1 MCSSHSPKRCD
12 IKVAN
17 HRKPQPRH
25 KNHDREPKPR
35 QKPLQKLSRFSQLY
49 VSGSAV
55 SVEVAVADAL
65 NDLVPGYGRYIPL
78 RGS

>member
-1 MCSSHSPKRCD
+1 MCSNHRSKRCD
-12 IKVAN
+12 KKVAN
-17 HRKPQPRH
+17 HKKPQPRH
-25 KNHDREPKPR
+25 KNRDREPKPR
-35 QKPLQKLSRFSQLY
+35 QKPLKKLSQSSQLY
-49 VSGSAV
+49 LSGSAV